1 MTTITRNSARL
12 KSSIGR
18 IAAIALMLVL
28 SACTSGPPVQEM
40 SDARQAIAVAREA
53 GAAELA
59 PDEFHA
65 AEAYLASAQQ
75 KLSDKA
81 YKQAR
86 RPNALPSPI
95 LVNSACAAS
104 STSQA
109 ACRACSSV
117 PAHVT
122 LQFSSISLD
131 TPLICLMAVLKFE
144 RAGMRVPL
152 KNCARGYIRA
162 LRTLRLPA

>member
-86 RPNALPSPI
+86 SDAMQAKNMALDALANAERSPQPNP
-95 LVNSACAAS
+95 
-104 STSQA
+104 
-109 ACRACSSV
+109 R
-117 PAHVT
+117 
-122 LQFSSISLD
+122 
-131 TPLICLMAVLKFE
+131 
-144 RAGMRVPL
+144 
-152 KNCARGYIRA
+152 
-162 LRTLRLPA
+162 